1 MLLLWHVTALRPAAI
16 KRAPPVAGRR
26 DGIDFRHSMV
36 SSSAKISK
44 AKLHFERITMLFF
57 EEPTRTRK
65 KCPEKM
71 KRELYKAQGGKCMYC
86 GRKLGLD
93 LMDCDHKNPMA
104 KGGSDLKRNYQVLCR
119 TCNTRKGATTDRQF
133 RTKFKSVG
141 VLQTQT
147 PPAKPIPQ
155 SKFDAVAKATTTRKA
170 KQAKTRRQREED
182 WWF

>member
-1 MLLLWHVTALRPAAI
+1 
-16 KRAPPVAGRR
+16 
-26 DGIDFRHSMV
+26 
-36 SSSAKISK
+36 
-44 AKLHFERITMLFF
+44 MLFF

-86 GRKLGLD
+86 GRKLGID

-133 RTKFKSVG
+133 RTKFKSIG
-141 VLQTQT
+141 VLQTQRKFRYSGLEWT
-147 PPAKPIPQ
+147 MPESIQPRDESRFGRLTAWTGTFVPQ
-155 SKFDAVAKATTTRKA
+155 GLGC
-170 KQAKTRRQREED
+170 
-182 WWF
+182 